1 VAWRL
6 KGKSAVDME
15 AWDGE
20 VDEWKRVYD
29 KLITVP
35 DSRRSNL
42 ILVINLFL
50 FLLLLLGQGQNGVTN
65 LRKMGIHK
73 Q

>member
-29 KLITVP
+29 KLNSTWQP
-35 DSRRSNL
+35 
-42 ILVINLFL
+42 
-50 FLLLLLGQGQNGVTN
+50 
-65 LRKMGIHK
+65 
-73 Q
+73 